1 MRYRRPPHPRQ
12 GKQRKSLVLF
22 LRLFNGSHRRP
33 DQAYRFGECWLAFP
47 LGTVLVVPE
56 LPFGATETAYP
67 LAARPA
73 SNIDK
78 PVVTAAANALLHP
91 FFHKPFTHSCHSD
104 LHTPSLVDQKVYQR
118 RLDLSS
124 FFCK

>member
-33 DQAYRFGECWLAFP
+33 DQMCRFGECWLAFP
-47 LGTVLVVPE
+47 LSAVQVVPE

-67 LAARPA
+67 LAGRPA
-73 SNIDK
+73 SSIDE
-78 PVVTAAANALLHP
+78 PVVTAAANALLQS
-91 FFHKPFTHSCHSD
+91 FLRNSFTYSYHLD
-104 LHTPSLVDQKVYQR
+104 LHTPSYLKSYFIRDTGVSQV
-118 RLDLSS
+118 
-124 FFCK
+124 